1 MHDSPPLYGVAAEF
15 EAPDGLLAAAAAM
28 RKRGFGVVDTYSS
41 LPVPGMD
48 QAIGLRGPTLGWIAA
63 GGAVAGFVATFVLIE
78 YATRIGYPIEIAG
91 RTVVA
96 WPLYIVPSFAMAM
109 LAGAVLVVAAMLF
122 LDRLPRLN
130 HPVFNIVGIEGASQD
145 RLFLTVEARSPGFD
159 TEAVEQALADLPIRP
174 LHIQVVPR

>member
-1 MHDSPPLYGVAAEF
+1 MPDSPPLYGIAAEF
-15 EAPDGLLAAAAAM
+15 EGQDGLLAAAEAM

-41 LPVPGMD
+41 LPIPGMD
-48 QAIGLRGPTLGWIAA
+48 QALGLRGPVLGWIAA
-63 GGAVAGFVATFVLIE
+63 GGAVAGFAATFAMIE
-78 YATRIGYPIEIAG
+78 YATRIGYPIDIAG

-109 LAGAVLVVAAMLF
+109 LVGAVLVVAAMLF

-130 HPVFNIVGIEGASQD
+130 HPVFNIEGIEGASQD
-145 RLFLTVEARSPGFD
+145 RLFLTIEARATAFD
-159 TEAVEQALADLPIRP
+159 TEAVQQALADLPIRP